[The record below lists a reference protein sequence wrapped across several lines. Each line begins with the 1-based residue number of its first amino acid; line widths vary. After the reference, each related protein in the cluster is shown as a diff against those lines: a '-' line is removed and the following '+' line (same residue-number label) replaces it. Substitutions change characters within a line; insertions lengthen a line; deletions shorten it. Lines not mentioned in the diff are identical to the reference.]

1 VIVTGNYQDDISSLQ
16 KYLASEFEM
25 KQLGNLKYFLGIEIA
40 RTKHVIFLCQ
50 RKYTLDLLCLQTS
63 RHTD

>member
-40 RTKHVIFLCQ
+40 RTKHGIFLYQ
-50 RKYTLDLLCLQTS
+50 RKYTLDLFCL
-63 RHTD
+63 